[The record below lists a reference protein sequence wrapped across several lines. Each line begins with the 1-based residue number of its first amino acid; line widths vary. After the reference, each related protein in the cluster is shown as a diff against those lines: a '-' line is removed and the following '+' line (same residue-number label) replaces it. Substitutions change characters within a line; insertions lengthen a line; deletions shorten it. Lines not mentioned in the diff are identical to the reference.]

1 MTQVTKGYVELD
13 GGKLYYEVAGEG
25 EPLVLAHA
33 GFVDSRMWDDQWQV
47 FSQHFRVIRF
57 DLRGFGKSDPS
68 ETPVTRR
75 DDLYRLL
82 KHLNL
87 KRAALLGCSLSGEI
101 SLDLA
106 LERPELVTALIVVS
120 TVPGG
125 FELQGEPPRYLLE
138 MMAAM
143 AQGDVALASELQ
155 NRIWMDGPFRPP
167 EAVDPRLRQRAA
179 EMNRIA
185 LTHMTWLKME
195 AAPFNPLQPPASHRL
210 HQIGVPTLIIAGGL
224 DHPEILRAA
233 DVMTHAIPGAKKVI
247 LPNCAHLPNMEQP
260 EPFTQVVL
268 DFLISLKS

>member
-1 MTQVTKGYVELD
+1 MTQVTNGYVELD

-33 GFVDSRMWDDQWQV
+33 GFVDSRMWDDQWQA

-82 KHLNL
+82 KHLNI

-106 LERPELVTALIVVS
+106 LERPELVTSLIVVS

-143 AQGDVALASELQ
+143 EQGDVALASELQ
-155 NRIWMDGPFRPP
+155 NRIWIDGPFRQP
-167 EAVDPRLRQRAA
+167 EEVDPRIRQRAG

-185 LTHMTWLKME
+185 LTNMTWLKME

-210 HQIGVPTLIIAGGL
+210 NQIGVPTLIIAGGL

-233 DVMTHAIPGAKKVI
+233 DVMTNAIPGAKKVI

-260 EPFTQVVL
+260 EQFTQVVL

>member
-1 MTQVTKGYVELD
+1 MTQVTNGYVELD

-33 GFVDSRMWDDQWQV
+33 GFVDSRMWDDQWQA

-82 KHLNL
+82 KHLNI

-143 AQGDVALASELQ
+143 EQGDVALASELQ
-155 NRIWMDGPFRPP
+155 NRIWIDGPFRQP
-167 EAVDPRLRQRAA
+167 EEVDQRVRQRAA

-185 LTHMTWLKME
+185 LANMTWLKMD
-195 AAPFNPLQPPASHRL
+195 ASPFNPLYPSASHRFNE
-210 HQIGVPTLIIAGGL
+210 IGVPTLIIAGGL
-224 DHPEILRAA
+224 DDPEILRTA
-233 DVMTHAIPGAKKVI
+233 DVMASAIPGAKKVI
-247 LPNCAHLPNMEQP
+247 LPDCAHLPNMEQP
-260 EPFTQVVL
+260 EQFNQVVL

>member
-1 MTQVTKGYVELD
+1 MAQVTNGYVELD

-33 GFVDSRMWDDQWQV
+33 GFVDSRMWDDQWQA

-82 KHLNL
+82 KHLSI

-143 AQGDVALASELQ
+143 EQGDVSLASELQ
-155 NRIWMDGPFRPP
+155 NRLWIDGPFRQP
-167 EAVDPRLRQRAA
+167 EAVDARLRQRAG

-185 LTHMTWLKME
+185 LTNMTWLKME

-210 HQIGVPTLIIAGGL
+210 NQIGVPTLIIAGGL
-224 DHPEILRAA
+224 DDPEILRAA
-233 DVMTHAIPGAKKVI
+233 DVMTNAIPGAKKVI
-247 LPNCAHLPNMEQP
+247 LSNCAHLPNMEQP
-260 EPFTQVVL
+260 EQFTQVVL
-268 DFLISLKS
+268 DFLLSLKS